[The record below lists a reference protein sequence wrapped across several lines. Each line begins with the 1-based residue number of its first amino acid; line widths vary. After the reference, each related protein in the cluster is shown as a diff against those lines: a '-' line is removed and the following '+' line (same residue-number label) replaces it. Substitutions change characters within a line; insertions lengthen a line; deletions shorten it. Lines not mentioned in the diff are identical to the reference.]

1 MRSMAA
7 QTQMAQQLQRGQKV
21 DIDKARPE
29 IKHLEVE
36 VGWNTSSNLDV
47 DVAAFLLDGNGKAA
61 GDDDMVFYGQQR
73 HPSGSVIHEGGDDGE
88 ERLRIDLVAIPERVE
103 KIDFTATIYDA
114 DKRGQSFQQVRNLH
128 VQVSD
133 KSSGS
138 RICRYDAEQGALQ
151 KETAVVIGELYR
163 HNGNWKFQAIGAGY
177 NGGLAALTKSYGLE
191 VTDSQISATR
201 HESKVK
207 STPKIEPKSTVSLKK
222 VELKKGRKVSLVKKN
237 NEALGEISINLNWH
251 QGNPNGS
258 SGGFFSALFGSR
270 NNGAIDLDLGCLFE
284 LYDGQKGTVQALGN
298 AFGSLERAPYIALDG
313 DDRTGASIGGET
325 LRING
330 KKVNKIKRVL
340 VYTFIYDGIANWQ
353 QADGVVTIKCPGS
366 PDIIVKMDEYGSNKI
381 MCGIAMLE
389 NDGHGSFTISKI
401 VQFYNG
407 HKYLDEAFGW
417 GLRWVRGRKD

>member
-114 DKRGQSFQQVRNLH
+114 DKRGQSFQQV
-128 VQVSD
+128 
-133 KSSGS
+133 
-138 RICRYDAEQGALQ
+138 
-151 KETAVVIGELYR
+151 VIGELYR

-222 VELKKGRKVSLVKKN
+222 VELKKGQKVSLVKKN

-258 SGGFFSALFGSR
+258 SGGFFSDLFGSR

-381 MCGIAMLE
+381 MCGIAMLK
-389 NDGHGSFTISKI
+389 NRSI
-401 VQFYNG
+401 
-407 HKYLDEAFGW
+407 L
-417 GLRWVRGRKD
+417 